1 MEWQDAAIVLE
12 ARPHGETSVVAQLL
26 TQHHGRHAGL
36 VRGARTRRGRGAV
49 IEPGYVVK
57 ATWRARLAEHLGNF
71 VVEPER
77 HVAARLL
84 DQPQRLAALA
94 SACAL
99 LSAALP
105 ERAPYPGV
113 YAATG
118 ALLQVLQD
126 AADGIWPAVYVKWEL
141 GLLAA
146 LGYGLDLDRCAATGR
161 SDDLAYVSPRT
172 GRAVSREAG
181 APYHDRLLSLPAF
194 LRGDQRTADSDA
206 VRAGL
211 ELAGY
216 FLEHRLFAALNR
228 PLPPPRERLVSL
240 IAKSD

>member
-26 TQHHGRHAGL
+26 TQYHGRHAGL
-36 VRGARTRRGRGAV
+36 VRGGRSRRGRSA
-49 IEPGYVVK
+49 IEPGYLVM
-57 ATWRARLAEHLGNF
+57 ATWRARLAEHLGTF

-84 DQPQRLAALA
+84 DHPQRLAALA
-94 SACAL
+94 SACAV

-113 YAATG
+113 YAATAAMLQ
-118 ALLQVLQD
+118 AL
-126 AADGIWPAVYVKWEL
+126 ADGADAIWPAVYVKWEL
-141 GLLAA
+141 GLLSA
-146 LGYGLDLDRCAATGR
+146 LGYGLEFDRCAATGR
-161 SDDLAYVSPRT
+161 RDDLAYVSPRT

-181 APYHDRLLSLPAF
+181 SPYHDRLLSLPAF
-194 LRGDQRTADSDA
+194 LWGDLRAADSNA
-206 VRAGL
+206 VIAGL
-211 ELAGY
+211 ALAGY

-228 PLPPPRERLVSL
+228 PLPPQRARLVSL
-240 IAKSD
+240 IAYSE